1 MSAAFLWAVG
11 IVISCLV
18 VIGCRMIIVTRHMRR
33 STDILIEALSNGDT
47 AFLPKVFDKK
57 VMCNLDA
64 IRKVLGDLR
73 DRNMMRDSF
82 LNAVVERSSTG
93 IVVFRDSDGRAVL
106 SNHAAL
112 RMLGRNVV
120 TSARQFAG
128 TKLGTLLETGVG
140 ITGAE
145 VMRIE
150 ENVVAVGIVRIE
162 TGGNVFVML
171 TLDDVTSAVIDRDMD
186 SWMRYLQVLAHEINN
201 ALTPIVS
208 LAKNVL
214 DSPESDV
221 LSVDVKQQLKTIAG
235 ASGYM
240 RNFVRSYN
248 SLSRLPDPAP
258 KAFLLYDFLERCVN
272 HVRCMFDSD
281 GCEVP
286 DFRIDMSGSEDVMV
300 YSDEGMLSQAM
311 VNLLKNGVENA
322 RLGDDTGY
330 VRITGCIL
338 PDESVTIEISDS
350 GPGIPDEIADKIF
363 IPFFTTKPG
372 GSGIGLSLSRQLLR
386 RNGGATLGLVSRGP
400 HPMFRVVIP

>member
-186 SWMRYLQVLAHEINN
+186 SWMRYSQVLAHEINN

-322 RLGDDTGY
+322 RL
-330 VRITGCIL
+330 
-338 PDESVTIEISDS
+338 
-350 GPGIPDEIADKIF
+350 
-363 IPFFTTKPG
+363 
-372 GSGIGLSLSRQLLR
+372 
-386 RNGGATLGLVSRGP
+386 
-400 HPMFRVVIP
+400 